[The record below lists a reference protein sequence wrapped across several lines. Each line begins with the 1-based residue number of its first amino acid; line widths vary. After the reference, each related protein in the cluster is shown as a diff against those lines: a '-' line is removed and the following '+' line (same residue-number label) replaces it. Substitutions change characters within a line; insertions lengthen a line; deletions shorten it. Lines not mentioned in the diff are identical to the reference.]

1 MPDDLAKLANA
12 VKNETV
18 KKIDFS
24 ADDYVKKTKF
34 SADTKALD
42 YKIDKVDKKIPDVSN
57 LATKSSVN
65 VLIKDLDD
73 RIDKIKIKDY
83 AKKN

>member
-1 MPDDLAKLANA
+1 MIKLIKLIKKFLILA
-12 VKNETV
+12 
-18 KKIDFS
+18 I
-24 ADDYVKKTKF
+24 
-34 SADTKALD
+34 
-42 YKIDKVDKKIPDVSN
+42 
-57 LATKSSVN
+57 KSSVN